1 MHHTA
6 KTLKKSIYKL
16 TIISSMIV
24 LMSCSI
30 IMAILVKT
38 FNYRLAYAQ
47 DFSVCYVAET
57 LLFFPYHDLS
67 CNFSSICFILGGFIY
82 SQKKVLLK
90 QSVFF
95 A

>member
-1 MHHTA
+1 MHDTA

-30 IMAILVKT
+30 IVAILVKT
-38 FNYRLAYAQ
+38 FNYRLTYAQ
-47 DFSVCYVAET
+47 DFSGSYVAET
-57 LLFFPYHDLS
+57 LLFFPYHDMS

-82 SQKKVLLK
+82 S
-90 QSVFF
+90 
-95 A
+95 